1 MSGEYT
7 LEFVLFD
14 SLFGILYKK
23 GKNGDRHNLAT
34 GDHIHHMDMFQETAL
49 LSGYKQQP
57 RTKWLENVVDF
68 VRFLLHKPNYPC

>member
-1 MSGEYT
+1 METEMTWLQEY
-7 LEFVLFD
+7 
-14 SLFGILYKK
+14 
-23 GKNGDRHNLAT
+23 
-34 GDHIHHMDMFQETAL
+34 HIHHMDLFQGSAL